1 MRTSNI
7 LLIAPLFFF
16 LLGQEF
22 ASTDVIASGKS
33 VYEQRCA
40 VCHGIEGK
48 GDGPAQQFLYPK
60 PRDLTAGKFK
70 IRSTPSLPTDDD
82 LLRIISDGIPGTAMP
97 GWAALPMRERKDIVA
112 YVKSLSPVFSQQPEP
127 KPVRIPPTAKVT
139 PALLELGKKFYMEA
153 ECLKCHGATGKGDGE
168 AAGTLKDEWG
178 YPILPY
184 DFTIAG
190 RMKGGNTV
198 RDVYRTLVTGIGGTP
213 MPSYADSLSAQEMWG
228 LAYYVQSLSKRPTG
242 PAPKEEATITSKFI
256 KVDLSAPDPTSPI
269 WKKAPA
275 MDVLLRPLWF
285 KEGYVDR
292 VRVRSLHNG
301 KEIAILLEWEDPT
314 KNADVEKLEPPRL
327 VLARALKSD
336 HTKSA
341 DIPRLEAFGDAV
353 ALQFPVKANGLP
365 PFPMG
370 EAGQVV
376 NIWQWRIDREGNGR
390 GSVENLAAAGFGTLT
405 SQLSQDVKGK
415 GIWSKGKW
423 RIVFSRVMTGGGEVV
438 GLAPGKVMP
447 VAFAVWN
454 GAINQRDGEKSV
466 STWAFLKIERPTQ

>member
-7 LLIAPLFFF
+7 LLIAPLFFS

-82 LLRIISDGIPGTAMP
+82 LLRIISNGIPGTAMP
-97 GWAALPMRERKDIVA
+97 GWAALPVRERKDIVA
-112 YVKSLSPVFSQQPEP
+112 YVKSLSPVFSQQLEP
-127 KPVRIPPTAKVT
+127 KPVLIPPTAKVT
-139 PALLELGKKFYMEA
+139 PALLELGKKFYVEA

-168 AAGTLKDEWG
+168 AAGTLKDDWG

-228 LAYYVQSLSKRPTG
+228 LAYYVQSLSKRPAG
-242 PAPKEEATITSKFI
+242 PAPKEEVTVTSKFI
-256 KVDLSAPDPTSPI
+256 KADLSAPNPTSPI

-275 MDVLLRPLWF
+275 ADVLLRPLWF

-301 KEIAILLEWEDPT
+301 KEIAFLLEWDDPAM
-314 KNADVEKLEPPRL
+314 NADAQRTEDFRDGAAVQFPITPVQLHGAGHPEPPYL
-327 VLARALKSD
+327 M
-336 HTKSA
+336 
-341 DIPRLEAFGDAV
+341 GDAEG
-353 ALQFPVKANGLP
+353 P
-365 PFPMG
+365 
-370 EAGQVV
+370 V
-376 NIWQWRIDREGNGR
+376 NIWQWKADWERNGR
-390 GSVENLAAAGFGTLT
+390 VSVENLAAAGFGTLT
-405 SQLSQDVKGK
+405 TQRSQNVKGK
-415 GIWSKGKW
+415 GVWRGGKW
-423 RIVFSRVMTGGGEVV
+423 RVAFSRALAGGGEAAEFV
-438 GLAPGKVMP
+438 PGKAMP

-454 GAINQRDGEKSV
+454 GAISQRDGEKSV
-466 STWAFLKIERPTQ
+466 STWAFLKIEAPRQ

>member
-40 VCHGIEGK
+40 VCHGVDGK
-48 GDGPAQQFLYPK
+48 GDGPAQAFLYPK

-82 LLRIISDGIPGTAMP
+82 LLRIISNGIPGTAMP

-139 PALLELGKKFYMEA
+139 PALLELGKKFYVEA

-168 AAGTLKDEWG
+168 AAGTLKDDWG

-228 LAYYVQSLSKRPTG
+228 LAYYVQSLSKRPAG
-242 PAPKEEATITSKFI
+242 PAPKENAAITSKFI

-275 MDVLLRPLWF
+275 IDVLLRPLWF
-285 KEGYVDR
+285 KEGYVER
-292 VRVRSLHNG
+292 VSVRSLHNG
-301 KEIAILLEWEDPT
+301 REIAFLLEWDDPAM
-314 KNADVEKLEPPRL
+314 NADAQRTEDFRDGAAVQFPITPVQLHGAGHPEPPYL
-327 VLARALKSD
+327 M
-336 HTKSA
+336 
-341 DIPRLEAFGDAV
+341 GDA
-353 ALQFPVKANGLP
+353 QGP
-365 PFPMG
+365 
-370 EAGQVV
+370 V
-376 NIWQWRIDREGNGR
+376 NIWQWKADWERNGR
-390 GSVENLAAAGFGTLT
+390 VSVENLAAAGFGTLT
-405 SQLSQDVKGK
+405 TQRSQNVKGK
-415 GIWSKGKW
+415 GVWRGGKW
-423 RIVFSRVMTGGGEVV
+423 RVAFSRAMAGGGEAAEF
-438 GLAPGKVMP
+438 APGKAMP
-447 VAFAVWN
+447 IAFAIWN
-454 GAINQRDGEKSV
+454 GAISQRDGEKSV
-466 STWAFLKIERPTQ
+466 STWAFLKIERPRQ

>member
-7 LLIAPLFFF
+7 LLIAPLFFS

-82 LLRIISDGIPGTAMP
+82 LLRIISNGIPGTAMP

-139 PALLELGKKFYMEA
+139 PALLELGKKFYVEA

-168 AAGTLKDEWG
+168 AAGTLKDDWG

-213 MPSYADSLSAQEMWG
+213 MPSYADSLFAQEMWG
-228 LAYYVQSLSKRPTG
+228 LAYYVQSLSKRP
-242 PAPKEEATITSKFI
+242 
-256 KVDLSAPDPTSPI
+256 
-269 WKKAPA
+269 
-275 MDVLLRPLWF
+275 
-285 KEGYVDR
+285 
-292 VRVRSLHNG
+292 
-301 KEIAILLEWEDPT
+301 
-314 KNADVEKLEPPRL
+314 
-327 VLARALKSD
+327 
-336 HTKSA
+336 
-341 DIPRLEAFGDAV
+341 
-353 ALQFPVKANGLP
+353 
-365 PFPMG
+365 
-370 EAGQVV
+370 
-376 NIWQWRIDREGNGR
+376 GNHR
-390 GSVENLAAAGFGTLT
+390 RTL
-405 SQLSQDVKGK
+405 
-415 GIWSKGKW
+415 
-423 RIVFSRVMTGGGEVV
+423 
-438 GLAPGKVMP
+438 PGKLLP
-447 VAFAVWN
+447 
-454 GAINQRDGEKSV
+454 
-466 STWAFLKIERPTQ
+466 